1 MIIMQAE
8 EELDINTTYVQ
19 MRYPVFSNPNILAFM
34 LSDFLKKTLDIAG
47 LRLSWPTT
55 PTGIYL
61 FLYFLY
67 ELQGCN

>member
-47 LRLSWPTT
+47 LRL
-55 PTGIYL
+55 
-61 FLYFLY
+61 
-67 ELQGCN
+67 QGCN